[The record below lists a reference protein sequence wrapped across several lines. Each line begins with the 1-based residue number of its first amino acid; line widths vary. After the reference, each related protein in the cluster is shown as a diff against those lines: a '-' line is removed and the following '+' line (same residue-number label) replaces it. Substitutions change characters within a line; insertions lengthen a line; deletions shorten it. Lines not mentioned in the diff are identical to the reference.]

1 MVIVAK
7 ISVRTWMMSITN
19 YQEDGGDRPG
29 VKRHCGRSYQAEV
42 WKSPSKVSG
51 RRRPLCQG
59 GHDNNQSALGIYW
72 ILMLKWWLILY
83 KAFLLSE
90 ACFDQGEFDVIKG
103 LLENYPIMVEAK
115 RKIDRVGFPTTS
127 LNLSNLTTTTMK
139 GCEYEIFK
147 VIDIC
152 GPTPKGTGLQNMREA
167 IIESKWKYDVS
178 TEDKQ
183 VCVLSL
189 SEN

>member
-1 MVIVAK
+1 M
-7 ISVRTWMMSITN
+7 
-19 YQEDGGDRPG
+19 
-29 VKRHCGRSYQAEV
+29 
-42 WKSPSKVSG
+42 
-51 RRRPLCQG
+51 
-59 GHDNNQSALGIYW
+59 
-72 ILMLKWWLILY
+72 
-83 KAFLLSE
+83 
-90 ACFDQGEFDVIKG
+90 IKG